1 MKIENKTLYYFTE
14 YEKGLFTDFLWQSKN
29 TMSDFADK
37 CGMSITLLSLIVN
50 GKRPFTNE
58 YRELFERNG
67 FKL

>member
-50 GKRPFTNE
+50 GKRPFTTE

>member
-29 TMSDFADK
+29 TMSDFANK

-50 GKRPFTNE
+50 GKRPFTTE